1 MKNKQKQLKIKE
13 KKIKGI
19 QNQGQ
24 VKTIKKYTYDDEN
37 SPLISKQKEIF
48 NEFADKRLVEEIT
61 KLHKKANTDD
71 LIYRY
76 KSPTADRHFGE
87 FDNALDLIN
96 KIRGEVTK
104 LADVKNDK
112 IKLKSKLGIKRKQQ
126 KKVKRTKKRFVQH

>member
-1 MKNKQKQLKIKE
+1 MKIKE

-24 VKTIKKYTYDDEN
+24 VKTTKKYTYDDEN

-76 KSPTADRHFGE
+76 KSPTADTHFDE
-87 FDNALDLIN
+87 FDNALGLIN
-96 KIRGEVTK
+96 KIREVVTK

-112 IKLKSKLGIKRKQQ
+112 IKLKSKLDIKRKQQ
-126 KKVKRTKKRFVQH
+126 KKVKRAKKRFAQH

>member
-76 KSPTADRHFGE
+76 KSLTADRHFDE

>member
-24 VKTIKKYTYDDEN
+24 FKTIKKYTYDDEN

-76 KSPTADRHFGE
+76 KSPTADTHFDE
-87 FDNALDLIN
+87 FDNALGLIN
-96 KIRGEVTK
+96 KIREVVTK

>member
-24 VKTIKKYTYDDEN
+24 FKTIKKYTYDDEN

-48 NEFADKRLVEEIT
+48 NEFSDKRLAEEIT
-61 KLHKKANTDD
+61 KLNKKANTDD

-76 KSPTADRHFGE
+76 KSPTADTHFDE
-87 FDNALDLIN
+87 FDNALGLIN
-96 KIRGEVTK
+96 KIREVVTK

-112 IKLKSKLGIKRKQQ
+112 IKLKSKLDIKRKQQ
-126 KKVKRTKKRFVQH
+126 KKVKRAKKRFAQH

>member
-76 KSPTADRHFGE
+76 KSPTADRHFDE

-126 KKVKRTKKRFVQH
+126 KKVKRAKKRFAQH

>member
-1 MKNKQKQLKIKE
+1 M
-13 KKIKGI
+13 
-19 QNQGQ
+19 
-24 VKTIKKYTYDDEN
+24 
-37 SPLISKQKEIF
+37 ISKQKEIF

-76 KSPTADRHFGE
+76 KSPTADTHFDE
-87 FDNALDLIN
+87 FDNALGLIN
-96 KIRGEVTK
+96 KIREVVTK

>member
-24 VKTIKKYTYDDEN
+24 FKTIKKYTYDDEN

-48 NEFADKRLVEEIT
+48 NEFADKRLAEEIT
-61 KLHKKANTDD
+61 KLNKKANTDD

-76 KSPTADRHFGE
+76 KSPTADTHFDE
-87 FDNALDLIN
+87 FDNALGLIN
-96 KIRGEVTK
+96 KIREVVTK

>member
-24 VKTIKKYTYDDEN
+24 FKTIKKYTYDDEN

-76 KSPTADRHFGE
+76 KSPTADTHFDE
-87 FDNALDLIN
+87 FDNALGLIN
-96 KIRGEVTK
+96 KIREVVTK

-112 IKLKSKLGIKRKQQ
+112 IKLKSKLDIKRKQQ
-126 KKVKRTKKRFVQH
+126 KKVKRAKKRFAQH

>member
-24 VKTIKKYTYDDEN
+24 FKTIKKYTYDDEN

-48 NEFADKRLVEEIT
+48 NEFADKRLAEEIT
-61 KLHKKANTDD
+61 KLNKKANTDD

-76 KSPTADRHFGE
+76 KSPTADTHFDE
-87 FDNALDLIN
+87 FDNALGLIN
-96 KIRGEVTK
+96 KIREVVTK

-112 IKLKSKLGIKRKQQ
+112 IKLKSKLDIKRKQQ
-126 KKVKRTKKRFVQH
+126 KKVKRAKKRFAQH

>member
-1 MKNKQKQLKIKE
+1 MKIKE

-24 VKTIKKYTYDDEN
+24 FKTIKKYTYDDEN

-48 NEFADKRLVEEIT
+48 NEFADKRLAEEIT
-61 KLHKKANTDD
+61 KLNKKANTDD

-76 KSPTADRHFGE
+76 KSPTADTHFDE
-87 FDNALDLIN
+87 FDNALGLIN
-96 KIRGEVTK
+96 KIREVVTK

-112 IKLKSKLGIKRKQQ
+112 IKLKSKLDIKRKQQ
-126 KKVKRTKKRFVQH
+126 KKVKRAKKRFAQH

>member
-48 NEFADKRLVEEIT
+48 NEFADKRLAEEIT
-61 KLHKKANTDD
+61 KLNKKANTDD

-76 KSPTADRHFGE
+76 KSPTADTHFDE
-87 FDNALDLIN
+87 FDNALGLIN
-96 KIRGEVTK
+96 KIREVVTK

-112 IKLKSKLGIKRKQQ
+112 IKLKSKLDIKRKQQ
-126 KKVKRTKKRFVQH
+126 KKVKRAKKRFAQH

>member
-1 MKNKQKQLKIKE
+1 MKIKE

-48 NEFADKRLVEEIT
+48 NEFADKRLAEEIT
-61 KLHKKANTDD
+61 KLNKKANTDD

-76 KSPTADRHFGE
+76 KSPTADTHFDE
-87 FDNALDLIN
+87 FDNALGLIN
-96 KIRGEVTK
+96 KIREVVTK

-112 IKLKSKLGIKRKQQ
+112 IKLKSKLDIKRKQQ
-126 KKVKRTKKRFVQH
+126 KKVKRAKKRFAQH